1 MRRMIKPGKA
11 LRAVFFIF
19 LILLISSCRT
29 TQLQFSKNSQTSASY
44 TIEKIDLTSADLQ
57 IMTNGPDFKL
67 VSPRAFAR
75 QSRAEIVI
83 NTLPFKKDGK
93 PVGILIDDGKVY
105 SPAVKKYA
113 ALAFYK
119 EESGFRAEIFD
130 SQEEIDLSEG
140 KLPYIAVGGFW
151 TILRDGKKND
161 FIDHKDYRIAVGLCD
176 SGKTLLI
183 MCAKKMSYGD
193 CAEIFQELDVEIAM
207 QFDGGHSAQMVVNG
221 EKAIKAPFRRKVPVV
236 LGFRAKP

>member
-1 MRRMIKPGKA
+1 MKMIKAGKA
-11 LRAVFFIF
+11 LRALFFIF

-29 TQLQFSKNSQTSASY
+29 TQLQFSKNPQTSASY

-193 CAEIFQELDVEIAM
+193 CAEIFQEFGAETAM
-207 QFDGGHSAQMVVNG
+207 QFDGGHSAQMVVSGKNVLPG
-221 EKAIKAPFRRKVPVV
+221 LKRRVPVV
-236 LGFRAKP
+236 LGFKN